1 MGRLALN
8 SNDQNSQ
15 KDSSITDTSLIEM
28 MLQIVSCFLKKVFE
42 NLKTPFYFWEI
53 TLHYMIINY
62 KIFIYNLQSIRFIIC
77 YILI

>member
-28 MLQIVSCFLKKVFE
+28 MLQIVSCKQKGDA
-42 NLKTPFYFWEI
+42 
-53 TLHYMIINY
+53 
-62 KIFIYNLQSIRFIIC
+62 KIAESFR
-77 YILI
+77 